1 VNNKFSKI
9 KMKLFSNSIDTLFSY
24 FFAAKKKY
32 QPKSPP
38 IFIMGSGRNGSTLL
52 TCILNNHSQLFI
64 PVEHSF
70 IPTLLKY
77 YYLNPFLSW
86 NKKVKKVI
94 SILNKSNYWGLDLIE
109 LENVLKNASK
119 KQQSPAFII
128 ESVYLQLGNRNNK
141 SNFIWGDKTPSNT
154 PFIKLINSQFD
165 NCTLLFLVRDPRD
178 YMASLLTMNENN
190 KKLVN
195 FHIWRWKNALKKYE
209 SLKSINQDRVRLLT
223 YEAMV
228 KNPENEIYNLFD
240 WLNLERQS
248 DVFSDYSQN
257 MSLLHANNLKHHEKI
272 NQPID
277 TDSIDLWK
285 TKLTESQIKTIEKK
299 LGFLMEKYGY
309 PLYYK

>member
-24 FFAAKKKY
+24 FFAAKKNY
-32 QPKSPP
+32 QPKRPP

-190 KKLVN
+190 KKLFN

-209 SLKSINQDRVRLLT
+209 SLKSSNQNRVKLLA
-223 YEAMV
+223 YEELV
-228 KNPENEIYNLFD
+228 KNPKDEIYNLLE
-240 WLNLERQS
+240 WLHLEPQS
-248 DVFSDYSQN
+248 DIFNDYSQN

-272 NQPID
+272 KQPID

-285 TKLTESQIKTIEKK
+285 TKLTDSQIRTIEKK